1 MNAVTVEGDR
11 ADRKGALTG
20 GYHDVRRSRLDSV
33 KAVKKWREAYETD
46 LARHR
51 EVKEGIQKL
60 DQQMTQALGQIQVL
74 EAKRKQAL
82 EYRARHANEA
92 SWTQREVEQSSAR
105 VSAFEKELEAAEVEL
120 RRAAAK
126 RTSHEEEL
134 KTPMRQ
140 QLTDA
145 EIKSLESLTKDAEE
159 GKQALVAASK
169 ERQKVSSYVEL
180 SLTVD
185 FV

>member
-1 MNAVTVEGDR
+1 
-11 ADRKGALTG
+11 
-20 GYHDVRRSRLDSV
+20 
-33 KAVKKWREAYETD
+33 
-46 LARHR
+46 
-51 EVKEGIQKL
+51 
-60 DQQMTQALGQIQVL
+60 
-74 EAKRKQAL
+74 
-82 EYRARHANEA
+82 
-92 SWTQREVEQSSAR
+92 
-105 VSAFEKELEAAEVEL
+105 
-120 RRAAAK
+120 
-126 RTSHEEEL
+126 
-134 KTPMRQ
+134 MRQ